1 MLGIET
7 DLSCTHRSHVRN
19 VINNYCY
26 QKIVDFV
33 DGGQRRRLAP
43 EVMLEVKLKFQ
54 VMREV
59 PGVCAGLPVLVNM
72 RVQPY
77 AHDVWLAS

>member
-7 DLSCTHRSHVRN
+7 GLSCTHRSHVRN
-19 VINNYCY
+19 ARNCY
-26 QKIVDFV
+26 QKKVHFAH
-33 DGGQRRRLAP
+33 GGQRRRLAP
-43 EVMLEVKLKFQ
+43 EVMLEVKLKLQ

-59 PGVCAGLPVLVNM
+59 PDVCAGLPVLVNM

-77 AHDVWLAS
+77 AHDV